1 MNAPRLVEATKSV
14 ESREMTDLPF
24 LAGSRVI
31 LRRPE
36 PRDAGA
42 RLALGNDPAI
52 MRMLGADPRDLP
64 EMNAIAAQRWY
75 DGLVAHP
82 LAWTVENEGRL
93 LGELRLDALDRHD
106 ARAQLAIGFY
116 DPARLG
122 VGLGREAI
130 RLVARHAFGALGLHR
145 IGLRV
150 VAYNTRAI
158 RCYRACGFVEEGR
171 EREAALVAGERHDD
185 VVMGLLAQEFRG

>member
-1 MNAPRLVEATKSV
+1 MI
-14 ESREMTDLPF
+14 DLPS
-24 LAGSRVI
+24 LSGSRIV

-42 RLALGNDPAI
+42 RLALGNDPGI

-64 EMNAIAAQRWY
+64 EMNEIAAQRWL
-75 DGLVAHP
+75 DALLVHP
-82 LAWTVENEGRL
+82 FAWAIEHDGRL
-93 LGELRLDALDRHD
+93 LGEIRLDALDRHD
-106 ARAQLAIGFY
+106 GRAQLAIGFY

-122 VGLGREAI
+122 MGLGREAI
-130 RLVARHAFGALGLHR
+130 RLVARHAFGVLGLHR

-158 RCYRACGFVEEGR
+158 RCYRACGFVVEGR
-171 EREAALVAGERHDD
+171 EREAAYVAGERHDD
-185 VVMGLLAQEFRG
+185 VVMGLLAHEFPR

>member
-1 MNAPRLVEATKSV
+1 MI
-14 ESREMTDLPF
+14 DLPS
-24 LAGSRVI
+24 LSGSRIV

-42 RLALGNDPAI
+42 RLALGNDPGI

-64 EMNAIAAQRWY
+64 EMNEIAAQRWL
-75 DGLVAHP
+75 DALLVHP
-82 LAWTVENEGRL
+82 FAWAIEHDGRL
-93 LGELRLDALDRHD
+93 LGEFR
-106 ARAQLAIGFY
+106 Y

-122 VGLGREAI
+122 MGLGREAI
-130 RLVARHAFGALGLHR
+130 RLVARHAFGVLGLHR

-158 RCYRACGFVEEGR
+158 RCYRACGFVVEGR
-171 EREAALVAGERHDD
+171 EREAAYVAGERHDD
-185 VVMGLLAQEFRG
+185 VVMGLLAHEFPR